1 MSATYIIFKQR
12 KFFAEFKISP
22 PVFIRFMSKIQ
33 NEYIAT
39 NPYHNSM
46 HAADVFLVTNYLLKA
61 KALEVGRGGEGR
73 GGGWVGRG
81 GEGGEGGGGE
91 EVTGVYM

>member
-1 MSATYIIFKQR
+1 
-12 KFFAEFKISP
+12 
-22 PVFIRFMSKIQ
+22 MSKIQ

-61 KALEVGRGGEGR
+61 KALEVGRGGR
-73 GGGWVGRG
+73 GGGGGGGGG
-81 GEGGEGGGGE
+81 GEGGEGRGMGGGGGE
-91 EVTGVYM
+91 GRR